1 MSETQAGDR
10 PPAATFRS
18 LGLEHIVLARHL

>member
-10 PPAATFRS
+10 PPAATFKS
-18 LGLEHIVLARHL
+18 LGLEPILLARQL